1 MFVTFNFFFDANNNM
16 GVEVVINNMKV
27 AIIKEFIEQKYKEFN
42 SL

>member
-1 MFVTFNFFFDANNNM
+1 MFMTINFFSDANNNM

-27 AIIKEFIEQKYKEFN
+27 AIIKEFIEQKYREFN